1 MTPAD
6 LQDHIDAYPIPGVA
20 HLCSGDHVT
29 LTIGPLRAIVTV
41 DDEGDG
47 CAQIVG
53 AFQIGGAGEWFS
65 TPADLPA
72 ALRTVCGRHLRHTI
86 GHDLFRVEALADALA
101 VPGLYA
107 DVLRETLTT
116 VRANLDA
123 LLSVT
128 P

>member
-6 LQDHIDAYPIPGVA
+6 LQDHLDAHPIAGVA

-29 LTIGPLRAIVTV
+29 LTIGPLRAVVTV

-47 CAQIVG
+47 CALIVSASG
-53 AFQIGGAGEWFS
+53 LVSAGEWFP

-72 ALRTVCGRHLRHTI
+72 ALRTVCGRRLRHTI

-116 VRANLDA
+116 VRANLDT
-123 LLSVT
+123 LLSVK

>member
-6 LQDHIDAYPIPGVA
+6 LQDHIDAHPIPGVA

-29 LTIGPLRAIVTV
+29 LTIGPLRAIASV

-47 CAQIVG
+47 YASIVG
-53 AFQIGGAGEWFS
+53 VSGPVSAGEWFP

-72 ALRTVCGRHLRHTI
+72 ALRTLCGRRLRHTI
-86 GHDLFRVEALADALA
+86 GHDLFRVEALAAALA

-116 VRANLDA
+116 LRANLDT
-123 LLSVT
+123 LLSVK